1 MKKAL
6 LFLAGLT
13 MATSAFAGADK
24 LYGIGQIDDWGN
36 FGGPTLGKELEKTAD
51 GVFTWSGTIEKTAYF
66 AFTAEL
72 GTWDAIN
79 ANRYAPATKDA
90 PAVVG
95 DNTMVAGVDASWKIN
110 PGKYTFTID
119 TNEMVL
125 KVVENGSVEQVITY
139 VIHGQLDGLTD
150 TDWKDY
156 ELKAENDDL
165 WTATITPTVSG
176 GEFGVQQKVNGGN
189 SDWYAAGVSF
199 DAANTTFALTGE
211 PAGNCTF
218 DGTANKE
225 YKFSFVPSTKTLTV
239 TEVTSV
245 DTIGID
251 NNAPAEYYNLQGVR
265 VSNPEKGLYIVRQGD
280 KVSKQVI
287 R

>member
-1 MKKAL
+1 MKKVL

-13 MATSAFAGADK
+13 MATSAFAGVDK
-24 LYGIGQIDDWGN
+24 LYGIGQIPEWGD
-36 FGGPTLGKELEKTAD
+36 FSGPTAGKELEKTAD
-51 GVFTWSGTIEKTAYF
+51 GVFTWSGTIEKAVYF
-66 AFTAEL
+66 GFTSEL

-79 ANRYAPATKDA
+79 SHRFGPAVKDA
-90 PAVVG
+90 VAVAG
-95 DNTMVAGVDASWKIN
+95 DNAMVTNVDYSWKIN

-125 KVVENGSVEQVITY
+125 KVVENGTVEQVITY
-139 VIHGQLDGLTD
+139 YIHGQLDGLTD

-189 SDWYAAGVSF
+189 SDWFAAGVSF
-199 DAANTTFALTGE
+199 DAENKSHVLSGD
-211 PAGNCTF
+211 PAGNCVF
-218 DGTANKE
+218 DYAEGKE
-225 YKFSFVPSTKTLTV
+225 YTFSFVPSTSTLTI
-239 TEVTSV
+239 TETNSV
-245 DTIGID
+245 SAIEIENGE
-251 NNAPAEYYNLQGVR
+251 AVYFNLQGVR
-265 VSNPEKGLYIVRQGD
+265 VANPDKGIYIRKAADG
-280 KVSKQVI
+280 KVTKVI